1 MKKSMVLLCLLILT
15 GCGAVPNAQE
25 SKRDNIPFQDGQLYA
40 AAYLGYGE
48 MENLAF
54 YTEKYLDKDPPIH
67 HFSGGDWYLIIPRYP
82 DMAVELYRNDIETMG
97 SELVYEDASCGP
109 FLIRCN
115 ISDIFPDAT
124 IRLTYQGETVEFSP
138 YISLED
144 GSVQVGEQ
152 GLDITD

>member
-1 MKKSMVLLCLLILT
+1 MYISLQAGSKDFHVRVIEEDRLT
-15 GCGAVPNAQE
+15 PTIQ
-25 SKRDNIPFQDGQLYA
+25 SRDADFDAEMYN
-40 AAYLGYGE
+40 YGE

-97 SELVYEDASCGP
+97 SELVYEDVSCGP
-109 FLIRCN
+109 FLIQCN